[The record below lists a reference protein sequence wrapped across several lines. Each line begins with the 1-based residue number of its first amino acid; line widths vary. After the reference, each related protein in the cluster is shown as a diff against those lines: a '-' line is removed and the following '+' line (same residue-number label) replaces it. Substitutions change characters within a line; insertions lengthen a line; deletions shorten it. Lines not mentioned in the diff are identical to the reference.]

1 MPQMAPIYWLFM
13 FFFFIMSFLLFL
25 MFNYFMKPFFK
36 INSLPDNK
44 SPFFSKSW
52 KL

>member
-13 FFFFIMSFLLFL
+13 FFFFLLSFLLFF
-25 MFNYFMKPFFK
+25 MFNYFLKPFSK
-36 INSLPDNK
+36 INFASDSKKTLIT
-44 SPFFSKSW
+44 KSW

>member
-13 FFFFIMSFLLFL
+13 FFFFILSFLLFL
-25 MFNYFMKPFFK
+25 SLNFFMKPFYK
-36 INSLPDNK
+36 MN
-44 SPFFSKSW
+44 FSSEIMNPLMYKYW

>member
-13 FFFFIMSFLLFL
+13 FLFFIMSFWLFF
-25 MFNYFMKPFFK
+25 MINYFMKPFNK
-36 INSLPDNK
+36 IDSFSDNK
-44 SPFFSKSW
+44 KTLVSKSW